1 MAQGHGGHELSGGGG
16 RPRSPTGRVLPGSR
30 PSLGVLPVQAAR
42 AAEPLV
48 WSTVKVLELSDVAVM
63 TYESAA
69 EEVTTTVLG
78 SWPSRIAAGPVVPVQ
93 VQLP

>member
-1 MAQGHGGHELSGGGG
+1 MLQVRL
-16 RPRSPTGRVLPGSR
+16 T
-30 PSLGVLPVQAAR
+30 

-48 WSTVKVLELSDVAVM
+48 LVIVKVLALSDVAVM

-78 SWPSRIAAGPVVPVQ
+78 SLASRIGAGPVVPVQ
-93 VQLP
+93 VHLP